1 MGFVQLFSSDLG
13 NIIFVGVII
22 IVAVISLIVEIF
34 AVIFYVKRDDFV
46 TTKNAIDFLEKK
58 KSDSWIEQQKLEKK
72 SIFRWLVKHLDGE
85 LRDGK
90 FSPKKQ
96 DKYFLLFSYPTI
108 LVKSVPRSPVY
119 FAPTLLTALG
129 ILGTFT
135 GIFAGLQGIDLTSIS
150 DNQNLLNASIK
161 LLSGMKL
168 AFVTSLFGLSLA
180 SLFMIILSVSGN
192 IKQRFR
198 NTAFSISIWDKI
210 GTVSKAG

>member
-1 MGFVQLFSSDLG
+1 M
-13 NIIFVGVII
+13 
-22 IVAVISLIVEIF
+22 
-34 AVIFYVKRDDFV
+34 
-46 TTKNAIDFLEKK
+46 
-58 KSDSWIEQQKLEKK
+58 
-72 SIFRWLVKHLDGE
+72 
-85 LRDGK
+85 
-90 FSPKKQ
+90 
-96 DKYFLLFSYPTI
+96 
-108 LVKSVPRSPVY
+108 Y

-129 ILGTFT
+129 ILGTFI

-198 NTAFSISIWDKI
+198 NDLYKKLSNIAYVESSGKI
-210 GTVSKAG
+210 LSRLDSSSNQQIEQ